1 MAGAIDLQ
9 YSVLQASTADKV
21 QQAHQQ
27 HPDMQQRYFSL
38 QMIEDRKLQKEK
50 VSRQDDT
57 EKALVRDGGHK
68 NSPERQAAKRDRE
81 EKGQMS
87 EEEES
92 GQGGLIDIKI

>member
-38 QMIEDRKLQKEK
+38 QMIEDRKIRFESFPEK
-50 VSRQDDT
+50 IASEV
-57 EKALVRDGGHK
+57 DGFTQNAK
-68 NSPERQAAKRDRE
+68 VYER
-81 EKGQMS
+81 
-87 EEEES
+87 
-92 GQGGLIDIKI
+92 